1 MVDVVKGQASDLG
14 RGSDTTIVNQGHGA
28 GHIVNQ
34 IAVFRVDGKSVAF
47 KSRSLISIKDGDVV
61 AAAGAL
67 KNGTLEALA
76 VRNITTGAVYA
87 HNLIMPAVLTGLLGL
102 ISLMTVGIFV
112 GYLGLAATAFV
123 GWRIWQA
130 HQASTAVKAA

>member
-1 MVDVVKGQASDLG
+1 
-14 RGSDTTIVNQGHGA
+14 GHGA